1 MPVPVYLARRR
12 QPGRALFV
20 AAALP
25 LAIVGAFGAEY
36 GALLPY
42 GVLSVICLMQAIYP
56 TLLGWWIVVSIY
68 GIFSTI
74 YVFVMIK
81 ELLELAS
88 GGQTSVFLGPT
99 DTAVFVILLMM
110 LLGVFIG
117 LLRCRPRP
125 LVEAKSAGGDPV

>member
-42 GVLSVICLMQAIYP
+42 GVLAVICVMQAIYP
-56 TLLGWWIVVSIY
+56 TLLGWWGVVSIY
-68 GIFSTI
+68 GIFSVI
-74 YVFVMIK
+74 YVWVLIK
-81 ELLELAS
+81 DLLEMAS
-88 GGQTSVFLGPT
+88 GGQTGIFWTPGDS
-99 DTAVFVILLMM
+99 AAFVILLLT
-110 LLGVFIG
+110 LLGIFIG
-117 LLRCRPRP
+117 LLRCRPRV
-125 LVEAKSAGGDPV
+125 VEKKNAGGDPQ